1 MASALIHLAVAKKLT
16 ENINIKN
23 RKDYY
28 LGSIAPDLSK
38 QIGLNKISSH
48 FLIHTKEDVP
58 NTEMFI
64 NKYPNFMNNEFE
76 LGYFIHLYTD
86 KLWFDGFLNNFI
98 CNNSIKL
105 LDGTVIT
112 TTPEE
117 LQNIIY
123 QDYTNLNIKLLDEY
137 KMDLSLFY
145 EDFIK
150 PNTKL
155 DEIPSDKLNILIDKM
170 GLIIENSKEEKPYT
184 FDTFLILDFI
194 DKVSQEILEILK
206 NRD

>member
-38 QIGLNKISSH
+38 QIGLNKMSSH

-86 KLWFDGFLNNFI
+86 KLLFDGFLNNFI

-105 LDGTVIT
+105 LDGTIIET
-112 TTPEE
+112 TKEE
-117 LQNIIY
+117 MQNMIY
-123 QDYTNLNIKLLDEY
+123 SDYTNMNIQLIDKYD
-137 KMDLSLFY
+137 MDLSLFY
-145 EDFIK
+145 EEFQEPKTEI
-150 PNTKL
+150 N
-155 DEIPSDKLNILIDKM
+155 EIPTNNLDILINKM
-170 GLIIENSKEEKPYT
+170 GILISNSQEEKAYT
-184 FDTFLILDFI
+184 IDIYLVENFI
-194 DKVSQEILEILK
+194 DYACEEILK
-206 NRD
+206 KLNSLK

>member
-105 LDGTVIT
+105 LDGTIIET
-112 TTPEE
+112 TKEE
-117 LQNIIY
+117 MQNMIY
-123 QDYTNLNIKLLDEY
+123 SDYTNMNIQLIDKYD
-137 KMDLSLFY
+137 MDLSLFY
-145 EDFIK
+145 EEFQEPKTEI
-150 PNTKL
+150 N
-155 DEIPSDKLNILIDKM
+155 EIPTNNLDILINKM
-170 GLIIENSKEEKPYT
+170 GILISNSQEEKAYT
-184 FDTFLILDFI
+184 IDIYLVENFI
-194 DKVSQEILEILK
+194 DYACEEILK
-206 NRD
+206 KLDSLK

>member
-23 RKDYY
+23 KKDYY

-38 QIGLNKISSH
+38 QIGLNKMSSH

-98 CNNSIKL
+98 K
-105 LDGTVIT
+105 
-112 TTPEE
+112 
-117 LQNIIY
+117 
-123 QDYTNLNIKLLDEY
+123 
-137 KMDLSLFY
+137 
-145 EDFIK
+145 
-150 PNTKL
+150 
-155 DEIPSDKLNILIDKM
+155 
-170 GLIIENSKEEKPYT
+170 
-184 FDTFLILDFI
+184 
-194 DKVSQEILEILK
+194 
-206 NRD
+206 